1 MGFKF
6 KENGL
11 FWYVWHLW
19 YLWYFIRHLWYLW
32 NMRNVYGNKWNMWY
46 PFLKFKGAVLGFGM
60 VIIASSS
67 GFYRV
72 R

>member
-1 MGFKF
+1 MVLYSALVVLV
-6 KENGL
+6 E
-11 FWYVWHLW
+11 HLW
-19 YLWYFIRHLWYLW
+19 EQAEHVVL
-32 NMRNVYGNKWNMWY
+32 